1 MPSWCDPRV
10 RSRQSRRHDLGSG
23 FAGEVE
29 GCDLGVIRSLSQTA
43 KLKGVKSKGSGFVG
57 EVEGW
62 DLGEIQSRSRTAKS
76 KGAKSKGSRLWV
88 RSLSGCDLSLSLR
101 VSLEMV

>member
-29 GCDLGVIRSLSQTA
+29 GCDLGVIRSRSQTT
-43 KLKGVKSKGSGFVG
+43 KSKGVKSKGSGFVG
-57 EVEGW
+57 EVEGC
-62 DLGEIQSRSRTAKS
+62 DLGEIRSRSRT
-76 KGAKSKGSRLWV
+76 V
-88 RSLSGCDLSLSLR
+88 RSRKALGSGFDLSLGAISL
-101 VSLEMV
+101 SLCV